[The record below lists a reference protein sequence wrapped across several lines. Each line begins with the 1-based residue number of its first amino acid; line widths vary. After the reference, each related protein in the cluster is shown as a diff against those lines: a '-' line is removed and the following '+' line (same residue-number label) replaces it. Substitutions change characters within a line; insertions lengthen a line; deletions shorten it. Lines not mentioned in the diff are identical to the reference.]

1 MSLTKC
7 HPRLCPTCTCPEP
20 HTCSDE
26 KHINHSPHSRG
37 QCAPTCLQ
45 LPQGWCFQKGG
56 WPWNTPGL
64 SPPSWCSPHSAPCCS
79 GSPGTWKTKITTIT
93 KTFIR
98 EGRGPDNTQFW
109 LLFSHYLF
117 MSGVPRSAS
126 SAFSYRQKGDIY
138 QNQSPSETT
147 LSKNN

>member
-7 HPRLCPTCTCPEP
+7 HPRLCPTCTCLEP

-26 KHINHSPHSRG
+26 EHINHSPHSRG

-79 GSPGTWKTKITTIT
+79 GSPGIWKTKITTIT

-98 EGRGPDNTQFW
+98 EGRGARQHPVLAAVFTLPLYVRCAPVSIICFQ
-109 LLFSHYLF
+109 LQTERRYL
-117 MSGVPRSAS
+117 SESEPKWN
-126 SAFSYRQKGDIY
+126 YIIQK
-138 QNQSPSETT
+138 
-147 LSKNN
+147 